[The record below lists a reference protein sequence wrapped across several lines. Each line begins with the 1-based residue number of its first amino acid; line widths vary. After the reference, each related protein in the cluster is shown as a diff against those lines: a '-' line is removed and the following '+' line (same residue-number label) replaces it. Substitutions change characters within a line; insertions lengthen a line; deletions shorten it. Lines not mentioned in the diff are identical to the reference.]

1 MANVTYY
8 PAQTL
13 SVNDGQIQ
21 LVQSA
26 DVDFSIS
33 RQDVFEFGNLY
44 AVDNIQVEPAT
55 ATLNFSYALATGIN
69 NHTKLGL
76 NDLSGIV
83 SDSNGK
89 DYKLSGAGL
98 LSVPSGVITSYSIEG
113 SVGNVPTVS
122 VSVQAVNA
130 TYTTGSSYPLNP
142 AGDETIVNVVRPD
155 QINLSLNNTGFEC
168 RSFSYTLDIGR
179 EYINK
184 LGSLTPIA
192 NIVTTPP
199 KVTVEAELVLRND
212 NPNPKFANDSKTDVN
227 IDCGGVRFAVTG
239 AKFVNFT
246 TNATLDDIQVA
257 SITLEVPIRGT
268 GDLHIGG

>member
-13 SVNDGQIQ
+13 SVSDQEIQ

-33 RQDVFEFGNLY
+33 RQDVFEFGNLF

-69 NHTKLGL
+69 NHIKLGL
-76 NDLSGIV
+76 NNLSGII

-89 DYKLSGAGL
+89 DYKLTGAGL
-98 LSVPSGVITSYSIEG
+98 LQVPSGVITSYSVEG
-113 SVGNVPTVS
+113 SLGNVPTVS
-122 VSVQAVNA
+122 VSVQALNA
-130 TYTTGSSYPLNP
+130 TYTTGSYPATMP
-142 AGDETIVNVVRPD
+142 AGDETTLNVVRPD
-155 QINLSLNNTGFEC
+155 KINLSLNNTGFEC

-179 EYINK
+179 EYVNK

-192 NIVTTPP
+192 SIVTSPP
-199 KVTVEAELVLRND
+199 KITIEAELILRND
-212 NPNPKFANDSKTDVN
+212 NPNPQFANDSKTNVN
-227 IDCGGVRFAVTG
+227 IDCDGIRFAVTG
-239 AKFVNFT
+239 ARFANFT
-246 TNATLDDIQVA
+246 TNASLDDIQVA
-257 SITLEVPIRGT
+257 SVTFELAVRNT
-268 GDLHIGG
+268 GELFIGG